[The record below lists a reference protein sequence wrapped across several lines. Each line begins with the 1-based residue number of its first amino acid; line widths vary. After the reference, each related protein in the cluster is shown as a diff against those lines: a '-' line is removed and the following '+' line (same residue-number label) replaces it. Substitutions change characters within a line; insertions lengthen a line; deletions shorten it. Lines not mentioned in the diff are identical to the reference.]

1 MDCHCYLNNKLEQI
15 AEKTPSVP
23 YNMLVKDAFLL
34 LMQNDSV
41 SLQPVVDEQDRVLG
55 QIHRKRF
62 IENVILSKYGYGIH
76 LYGHKRLIDVME
88 KPEVLF
94 PAYLTLEES
103 ALRVQKKSEEYFY
116 DDIIVVKDHDKYFGT
131 VSVKKLLEA
140 LTLRSLMLARDE
152 NPLTCLPGNWAIK
165 RYIDEKISKN
175 EKFDVIYIDL
185 NNFKPFND
193 YYGFAKG
200 DEVIVSLGEILKRIR
215 KKYGCFVGH
224 IGGDDFVVVC
234 KPELSYKVSS
244 EILEEFEKL
253 LPYFHGEDYQKG
265 FYISNN
271 RKGEVQTFPLIS
283 ISLAITGTSTRR
295 IDSYAHL
302 ASIASEVKSMAKQVA
317 KTTGKSAIFKDRR
330 MDASSVLKSYHRSD
344 SVWIEGSLKSTEIN
358 WE

>member
-1 MDCHCYLNNKLEQI
+1 MDCDCYLNNKLEQI
-15 AEKTPSVP
+15 AEKTPSLP
-23 YNMLVKDAFLL
+23 YDMLVKDTFLF
-34 LMQNDSV
+34 LMQNDRV
-41 SLQPVVDEQDRVLG
+41 SLLPIVDEQDRVLG

-62 IENVILSKYGYGIH
+62 IEGVILSKYGYGIH
-76 LYGHKRLIDVME
+76 LHGHKRLIEVME

-94 PAYLTLEES
+94 PSHLTLEEA
-103 ALRVQKKSEEYFY
+103 ALKIQKKSEEHFY

-152 NPLTCLPGNWAIK
+152 NPLTSLPGNWAIK
-165 RYIDEKISKN
+165 KYIDDKISKN

-200 DEVIVSLGEILKRIR
+200 DEVIVSLGEILKTIR
-215 KKYGCFVGH
+215 RKYDCFVGH
-224 IGGDDFVVVC
+224 IGGDDFVIVC
-234 KPELSYKVSS
+234 KPELSYKIAS
-244 EILEEFEKL
+244 EIVEEFEKL

-265 FYISNN
+265 FYISYN
-271 RKGEVQTFPLIS
+271 RKGEVQTFPLLS
-283 ISLAITGTSTRR
+283 LSLAITGTSIRR

-317 KTTGKSAIFKDRR
+317 KSTGKSVIFKDRR
-330 MDASSVLKSYHRSD
+330 MDQNGKLKSYFRGEYGCEED
-344 SVWIEGSLKSTEIN
+344 SLKSTEIN
-358 WE
+358 WK

>member
-1 MDCHCYLNNKLEQI
+1 MDCDCYLNNKLEHI
-15 AEKTPSVP
+15 AEKIPSVP
-23 YNMLVKDAFLL
+23 YNMLVKDAFLF
-34 LMQNDSV
+34 LMQNDRV
-41 SLQPVVDEQDRVLG
+41 SLLPIVDEQDRVLG

-62 IENVILSKYGYGIH
+62 IEGVILSKYGYGIH
-76 LYGHKRLIDVME
+76 LNGHKRLMEVME

-94 PAYLTLEES
+94 PANLILEEA
-103 ALRVQKKSEEYFY
+103 ALRVKEKSEERFY

-152 NPLTCLPGNWAIK
+152 NPLTCLPGNWSIK

-215 KKYGCFVGH
+215 GKFGCFVGH

-234 KPELSYKVSS
+234 KPELSYKIAS
-244 EILEEFEKL
+244 EIVEEFERL
-253 LPYFHGEDYQKG
+253 LPYLHGEDYQKG
-265 FYISNN
+265 FYISYN
-271 RKGEVQTFPLIS
+271 RKGEVQTFPLLS
-283 ISLAITGTSTRR
+283 LSLAITGTSTCR

-302 ASIASEVKSMAKQVA
+302 ASIASEVKSMAKQIA

-330 MDASSVLKSYHRSD
+330 MDQNVVLKSYHRG
-344 SVWIEGSLKSTEIN
+344 EYGCEEESLKSMEIN
-358 WE
+358 WK